1 MILVSKIYN
10 AAMSRSDMAE
20 KDRKFFYF
28 YVDEFQNFVTD
39 TFADILSEARKYKL
53 CLIMAHQFIA
63 QLE

>member
-1 MILVSKIYN
+1 
-10 AAMSRSDMAE
+10 MSRSDMAE